1 MSFFSLEQKWF
12 KFVKSSQIKLL
23 AFFLIALIS
32 IFFLSVTLG
41 SFDFNL
47 RDLLS
52 RKSDSLDSIVLFEI
66 RIPRVLL
73 AAFVGASL
81 GISGASLQGLFR
93 NPLADPGLIGV
104 SAGAALGASFVIVV
118 GSSFFP
124 EFIFGTFILPFSAI
138 IGASFVISLL
148 YIFTQGFGY
157 QGITYM
163 LLVGIAVNAFASVG
177 IGILTYISTDSE
189 LRGLTF
195 WTMGSFGGSSWQL
208 IMPAL
213 IIISLTVLWLIP
225 SSRKL
230 DLLQLGEPEAY
241 RLGVDVRRLKFKV
254 IISSAVIVGLSVSLS
269 GMIGFVGLVVP
280 HLVRLLGGV
289 NHNYLLPGSA
299 LLGASLMMGAD
310 LLSRILIQPAELPV
324 GLITSAIGAPFFL
337 WLIFSCCIWV
347 KLNLT
352 AIILRTWS
360 FSCRVFITQKTVRVT
375 KLMLQDIYTFSYRC
389 RII

>member
-104 SAGAALGASFVIVV
+104 SAGAALGASFIIVI

-148 YIFTQGFGY
+148 YIVTQGFGY

-337 WLIFSCCIWV
+337 WLIF
-347 KLNLT
+347 
-352 AIILRTWS
+352 
-360 FSCRVFITQKTVRVT
+360 
-375 KLMLQDIYTFSYRC
+375 
-389 RII
+389 RIRKS

>member
-1 MSFFSLEQKWF
+1 MEIKSL
-12 KFVKSSQIKLL
+12 IKDLL
-23 AFFLIALIS
+23 RFTNSNQVFLLSALLITFLFALLLSIS
-32 IFFLSVTLG
+32 LG
-41 SFDFNL
+41 SFNFS
-47 RDLLS
+47 LLELFS
-52 RKSDSLDSIVLFEI
+52 STRDSLHTTVLYEI

-81 GISGASLQGLFR
+81 GLSGASLQGLFR

-104 SAGAALGASFVIVV
+104 SAGAALGASIIIVL
-118 GSSFFP
+118 GSSLFP
-124 EFIFGTFILPFSAI
+124 SFIFGAFILPIAAI
-138 IGASFVISLL
+138 CGAALVISLL
-148 YIFTQGFGY
+148 YVFTRGFGY

-195 WTMGSFGGSSWQL
+195 WTMGSFGGASWYL
-208 IMPAL
+208 ILPA
-213 IIISLTVLWLIP
+213 IIVITLSMLWMIP

-241 RLGVDVRRLKFKV
+241 RLGVDVKRLKYKV
-254 IISSAVIVGLSVSLS
+254 IISSAITVGVSVSLS

-289 NHNYLLPGSA
+289 NHSYLLPGSA
-299 LLGASLMMGAD
+299 LLGAGLMMSAD
-310 LLSRILIQPAELPV
+310 LISRTLIQPAELPV

-337 WLIFSCCIWV
+337 WLIF
-347 KLNLT
+347 
-352 AIILRTWS
+352 
-360 FSCRVFITQKTVRVT
+360 
-375 KLMLQDIYTFSYRC
+375 
-389 RII
+389 RIRKI